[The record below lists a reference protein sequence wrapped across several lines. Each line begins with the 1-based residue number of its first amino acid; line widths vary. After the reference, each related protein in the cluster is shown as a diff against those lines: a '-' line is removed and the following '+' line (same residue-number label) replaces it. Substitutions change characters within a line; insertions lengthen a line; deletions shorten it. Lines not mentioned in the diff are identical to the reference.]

1 MPLWTTP
8 ALRNLIRTLVLGAI
22 ASSALAALSR
32 AAVAQAADPVIG
44 FVARPGPEGGP
55 VATGTATAPLDGPF
69 EAVAA
74 PVAAPKARTT
84 GILPAFIYGNGLFD
98 ADKPDFV
105 ATIRGG
111 VRFSPAYFGSTT
123 IRSGPDAGFRLDHV
137 KLPGGVTLG
146 SNDTVGF
153 LSGFGPRLAA
163 RYIRARNSEN
173 YEEIRGLD
181 DVPFSVEVGFG
192 LGYEKRNYRAF
203 ADVRYGVI
211 GHNSWVGDIGAD
223 GIVYPYEGLT
233 LTLGPRLSLGSQRFM
248 DTYFG
253 ISAPESE
260 ASGLAA
266 YQPEAGIYGAGVEF
280 GARFLFNERWG
291 IEGAAR
297 WTRLSD
303 SAAKSP
309 IVENGTDDQYT
320 VRFDLSRRISLDF

>member
-1 MPLWTTP
+1 MPHWTTSALP
-8 ALRNLIRTLVLGAI
+8 AVTRGLAFGAC
-22 ASSALAALSR
+22 ALAALATS
-32 AAVAQAADPVIG
+32 AAVAQTPDPAVG
-44 FVARPGPEGGP
+44 FGVASEQGGGP
-55 VATGTATAPLDGPF
+55 ADARASPAPLAGPL
-69 EAVAA
+69 EAVPA
-74 PVAAPKARTT
+74 PTAIPRKRTT

-98 ADKPDFV
+98 AEKPDFV
-105 ATIRGG
+105 ATFRGG
-111 VRFSPAYFGSTT
+111 VRFAPAYFGSTT

-137 KLPGGVTLG
+137 ELPGGITLG

-163 RYIRARNSEN
+163 RYIRARNSDD
-173 YEEIRGLD
+173 YAEIRGLD
-181 DVPFSVEVGFG
+181 DVPFSLELGFG

-223 GIVYPYEGLT
+223 GITYPYEGLT
-233 LTLGPRLSLGSQRFM
+233 LTLGPRVSFGSQHFM

-266 YQPEAGIYGAGVEF
+266 YEPEAGIYGAGVEF
-280 GARFLFNERWG
+280 GARYLFNERWG

-297 WTRLSD
+297 WTKLSS
-303 SAAKSP
+303 SAARSP
-309 IVENGTDDQYT
+309 IVENGTDDQYI